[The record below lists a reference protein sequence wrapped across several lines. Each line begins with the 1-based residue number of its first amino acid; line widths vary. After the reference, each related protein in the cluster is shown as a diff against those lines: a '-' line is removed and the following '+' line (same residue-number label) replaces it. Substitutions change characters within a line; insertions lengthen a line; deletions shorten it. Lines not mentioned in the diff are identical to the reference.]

1 MKWIPSELFLM
12 ALVACNHCA
21 GTGVRREKRGKPI
34 PCGCALRGIFRV
46 CYLRFRDC
54 AARSKCRTQVT
65 FERNPRG
72 RSGRGSWGRKDEEYI
87 ADFEL
92 IGRRSL
98 DELHYRL
105 FRWYFLLGAD
115 WQLCCRRMGMDRGA
129 LFHAIYRIE
138 EKLGKAFYETEPY
151 ALYPPNDYFVARRL
165 DAEGISP
172 SAAAPAASTRVKEA
186 SPRFAACKADQEQLW
201 A

>member
-1 MKWIPSELFLM
+1 MQWIPSELFLL
-12 ALVACNHCA
+12 ALNECSHCR

-34 PCGCALRGIFRV
+34 PCGCALRGIFRA
-46 CYLRFRDC
+46 CYQRFRDC
-54 AARSKCRTQVT
+54 VTRGKCRTQVS
-65 FERNPRG
+65 FDRNPRG

-92 IGRRSL
+92 VSRRSL
-98 DELHYRL
+98 DAFHHQI

-115 WQLCCRRMGMDRGA
+115 WKLCCRRLRMDRGA

-138 EKLGKAFYETEPY
+138 EKLGRAFYETEPY

-165 DAEGISP
+165 DPGELSP
-172 SAAAPAASTRVKEA
+172 SAASREAAGITRPFLVRRPERERLSA
-186 SPRFAACKADQEQLW
+186 
-201 A
+201 

>member
-1 MKWIPSELFLM
+1 MKWIPSELFLL
-12 ALVACNHCA
+12 ALVDCNHC
-21 GTGVRREKRGKPI
+21 GGIGVRREKRSQPI

-54 AARSKCRTQVT
+54 VARGKCRTQVT

-72 RSGRGSWGRKDEEYI
+72 RSGRGTWSRKDEEYI

-98 DELHYRL
+98 DAFHHQI
-105 FRWYFLLGAD
+105 FRWHFVLGAD
-115 WQLCCRRMGMDRGA
+115 WKLCCRRLRMDRGA
-129 LFHAIYRIE
+129 FFHAIYRIE

-151 ALYPPNDYFVARRL
+151 ALYPPNHYFMARRL
-165 DAEGISP
+165 DPGELTPSP
-172 SAAAPAASTRVKEA
+172 ATRQVREVSRRFSVRKPERERLSA
-186 SPRFAACKADQEQLW
+186 
-201 A
+201 